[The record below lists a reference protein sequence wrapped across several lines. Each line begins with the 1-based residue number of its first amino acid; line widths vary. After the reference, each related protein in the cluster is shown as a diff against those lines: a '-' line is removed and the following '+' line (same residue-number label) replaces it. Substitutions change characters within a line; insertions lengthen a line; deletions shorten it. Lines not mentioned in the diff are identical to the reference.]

1 MKGKRTTP
9 FETFAL
15 PKPTTLYPY
24 SRHNAASLFGLCCL
38 LSFFLSFVRFFFLR
52 VCSFEDEEDDD
63 VNDDALSL
71 CCGVVVFHSHGG
83 WKKGGEEEGPEQDF
97 NQIVSEDE
105 KNEKI
110 WTIVLEWDG

>member
-38 LSFFLSFVRFFFLR
+38 LSFFLSFVRSVFLFAR

-71 CCGVVVFHSHGG
+71 
-83 WKKGGEEEGPEQDF
+83 
-97 NQIVSEDE
+97 
-105 KNEKI
+105 
-110 WTIVLEWDG
+110 

>member
-15 PKPTTLYPY
+15 PKPTTLYLCT
-24 SRHNAASLFGLCCL
+24 HDTTLLLSLGFVVF
-38 LSFFLSFVRFFFLR
+38 LSFFLSFVRSVFLFAR

-71 CCGVVVFHSHGG
+71 
-83 WKKGGEEEGPEQDF
+83 
-97 NQIVSEDE
+97 
-105 KNEKI
+105 
-110 WTIVLEWDG
+110 